1 MSRLSALLSLSMGNL
16 LITCLLC
23 TASLVFSYHTWCPII
38 LINPS
43 PTLCLLC
50 LSMTDGHSLFIFFCV
65 CSSSACVRSS
75 APPILLGLC
84 ILTWFF
90 SMHGWSFCMLC
101 LFCTFC
107 FTWCMFC
114 FCHIHLY
121 CLSFVQG
128 VLCVPSVYVPGL
140 IVFSFAQ
147 TSSYCVG
154 LLRNKRTVKKCL
166 SPSVFENKETIN
178 KSLMEFLHAHIIV
191 HITDIYANAI
201 LLDLK

>member
-1 MSRLSALLSLSMGNL
+1 MHCFSGFLLSHLVPNYTYKPLTHTVPAVPVNDRWSLSVYL
-16 LITCLLC
+16 FLC
-23 TASLVFSYHTWCPII
+23 VLQ
-38 LINPS
+38 LR
-43 PTLCLLC
+43 LC
-50 LSMTDGHSLFIFFCV
+50 SFV
-65 CSSSACVRSS
+65 CSINFAWSVY
-75 APPILLGLC
+75 PYVI
-84 ILTWFF
+84 F

-128 VLCVPSVYVPGL
+128 VSCVPSVYVPGL